1 MIYPVTRTADET
13 GAVSDFDLT
22 DGSLVGLGVG
32 LQGTDV
38 LQRWSYGAEGWFQDG
53 LPWGEASI
61 AYAGFPVR
69 PQINAFHRP
78 TASFENAR
86 IQETGVGVGLAA
98 PVTFA
103 SNVYSSLGR
112 FALFGEWRETR
123 AEAPSYAREPADS
136 ACHAQTDRLVAYRLQ
151 QNPRDLIPNSGFVVS
166 TRGTF
171 DLWTDARGVET
182 GAEQGALGIATCIS
196 RGSRAGIP
204 ASSSARVWCRSGVGR
219 SSGSAPSCRAG
230 PTGRRLP
237 TGTFVRWKADVV
249 QPLWFVDDGSVLL
262 PVYLKALYGYGFAST
277 LSRAEN
283 AFAQR
288 VPRQSAV
295 GGGLGIRLRLF
306 SLLDLDLRF
315 GAAYR
320 PTQGDVVAVYR

>member
-1 MIYPVTRTADET
+1 
-13 GAVSDFDLT
+13 
-22 DGSLVGLGVG
+22 
-32 LQGTDV
+32 
-38 LQRWSYGAEGWFQDG
+38 
-53 LPWGEASI
+53 
-61 AYAGFPVR
+61 
-69 PQINAFHRP
+69 
-78 TASFENAR
+78 
-86 IQETGVGVGLAA
+86 
-98 PVTFA
+98 
-103 SNVYSSLGR
+103 
-112 FALFGEWRETR
+112 
-123 AEAPSYAREPADS
+123 
-136 ACHAQTDRLVAYRLQ
+136 VAYRLQ

-182 GAEQGALGIATCIS
+182 GAEQGALGIATVYLPWLS
-196 RGSRAGIP
+196 RWNTGIQLSAGVVSQRRGTEFGLSTFLP
-204 ASSSARVWCRSGVGR
+204 RGTDG
-219 SSGSAPSCRAG
+219 
-230 PTGRRLP
+230 TRLP
-237 TGTFVRWKADVV
+237 TGSFVRWKADVV